1 MLDLLNSSSFCSSGE
16 VLEYGLDT
24 YDAGNGNDITRNAY
38 LETIGMARHTIATFI
53 YPKRKNNMHGACGT
67 QNSIPR

>member
-1 MLDLLNSSSFCSSGE
+1 M
-16 VLEYGLDT
+16 EYGLDT

-67 QNSIPR
+67 QNSIGR